1 MLLEQDRRLDQLQTY
16 IDDVPKLLADCKQ
29 TVPNQIAKL
38 KDGYREMTEKG
49 YKLEHIQIEKELDTL
64 TNQLKRA
71 ENALLEELDVDEAS
85 AILQLIDETIQSM
98 YDQLEGEVEAGQSV
112 LSKMP
117 ELIIAYEKLEEE
129 KTAQNRNGARQ
140 GKLSADG
147 GRNRQTACLRKTAG
161 NDRPAP

>member
-1 MLLEQDRRLDQLQTY
+1 M
-16 IDDVPKLLADCKQ
+16 
-29 TVPNQIAKL
+29 
-38 KDGYREMTEKG
+38 
-49 YKLEHIQIEKELDTL
+49 
-64 TNQLKRA
+64 
-71 ENALLEELDVDEAS
+71 DVDEAS

-98 YDQLEGEVEAGQSV
+98 YEQLEGEVEAGQSV

-147 GRNRQTACLRKTAG
+147 G
-161 NDRPAP
+161 